1 MCKYITLPV
10 IIVRITKY
18 IRNSLYLIRRK
29 KSIIHS
35 IRYPVAK
42 INKLSGKEKK
52 KAENAIIEGVT
63 LK

>member
-29 KSIIHS
+29 KSIIHA

-52 KAENAIIEGVT
+52 KAKNAIIEGVT